1 MGSLE
6 LPASGTIYL
15 DANCFIYSVER
26 IDPYREILDTL
37 WQAVSTGKFTVATSE
52 LTLLEVLIKP
62 LKVGDAST
70 AAAFRTVLR
79 RSPEVSMLPITQ
91 SILEEAA
98 KLRATMSFK
107 TPDAIHAATALS
119 HGCVLFVTNDD
130 AFRRL
135 SDLKVT
141 VLSEIV

>member
-26 IDPYREILDTL
+26 IDPYREILDAL
-37 WQAVSTGKFTVATSE
+37 WQAVSAGKFTVATSE

-70 AAAFRTVLR
+70 AAAFRIILR

-119 HGCVLFVTNDD
+119 QGCVLFVTNDG